1 MLVIMTLLYV
11 LSFSK
16 DFLYNLL
23 QFACITQ
30 ALFLKIGKGGGIGK
44 ITSFQCS
51 NGGSD
56 WTINNNN
63 GGSEYRTN
71 IQQRGDILD
80 INNIVAQNEGN
91 YTCND
96 VTSQLI
102 VLGK

>member
-1 MLVIMTLLYV
+1 M

-30 ALFLKIGKGGGIGK
+30 ALFFKIGKGGGIGK
-44 ITSFQCS
+44 TTSFQCS
-51 NGGSD
+51 NGGNS
-56 WTINNNN
+56 WTISNNN

-71 IQQRGDILD
+71 IQERGDILD
-80 INNIVAQNEGN
+80 ITSIVAQHEGS
-91 YTCND
+91 YTCNG
-96 VTSQLI
+96 VASQLI